1 MTNKIMW
8 RGIGALLLMLLLLS
22 SNVCA
27 QTDTLLYPLKNVP
40 LLSGNFGELRATHL
54 HTGLDFKTGGREGL
68 PVICV
73 KDGVVARVKV
83 SATGYGNALY
93 LEHEGGITTVYGHL
107 SRFVPRI
114 AKVVRNI
121 QYNKESF
128 EVDENMSG
136 YELRFRAGDTIAYS
150 GNTGSSGGPH
160 LHFEVRDTKSERAL
174 NPLRFL
180 SVKDQTGPSVRGV
193 YVYPISN
200 EGVRNAARRVEVK
213 NTGNRVFR
221 GGKVGVPAGMVGIGI
236 QSDDYMKDS
245 WNKLGVYDLSVSTN
259 GQEVFKMTMNELS
272 FDETFLVNEL
282 KDFHHYR
289 ENRLVYLT
297 FGNYQEQLLS
307 VRNQNGGFIP
317 VEKDS
322 VVDVT
327 VDLSDI
333 NGNRSSIM
341 FQLWG
346 KSPSRELV
354 LADGE
359 KLLMN
364 HQNDSLKKGKYT
376 LWLEADALSYPI
388 VCKPEVSSRLRD
400 SIETIEVFSTG
411 KQIYPLMKNARLVV
425 GGKFPEKSVI
435 CLLEKN
441 NRFSALKTHW
451 TEEGLEA
458 FPRVLGEY
466 TVRQDTI
473 APVVLY
479 TGRAGQ
485 KIRFKMVDDLSG
497 ISSYRVEVNGKW
509 CLFAYDAKNRLLEGN
524 INEPV
529 FVKGKNRLV
538 LKVEDAVKNIATFE
552 TDIYK
557 K

>member
-114 AKVVRNI
+114 TKVVRNI

-150 GNTGSSGGPH
+150 GNSGSSGGPH

-245 WNKLGVYDLSVSTN
+245 WNKLGVCDLSVSTN

-272 FDETFLVNEL
+272 FDQTFLVNEL

-307 VRNQNGGFIP
+307 VSNQNGGFIP

-333 NGNRSSIM
+333 NGNRSRIM

-473 APVVLY
+473 APVIFY

-485 KIRFKMVDDLSG
+485 KIRFRMVDDLSG